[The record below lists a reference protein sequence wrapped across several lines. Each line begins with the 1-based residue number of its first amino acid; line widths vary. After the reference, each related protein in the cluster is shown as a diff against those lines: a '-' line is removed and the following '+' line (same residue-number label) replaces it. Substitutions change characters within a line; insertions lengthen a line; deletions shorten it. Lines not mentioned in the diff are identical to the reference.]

1 MVYKKYIKRN
11 GKFYGPYIY
20 NSRRV
25 NGKVISEYHG
35 VDKKDYRKFI
45 LPAFG
50 ILFLIFI
57 AFFMINFKGK
67 ISGNVIANSEVNISS
82 QNSLIYPPV
91 YFTLISHQTAAAE
104 NSNQSNQN
112 ESAQISSNT
121 PSENQSSSDSSMNNS
136 SALNPDSS
144 NSTQSQTNSSQ
155 IVTQQNSSSSSV
167 PINSSTSPS
176 TDAGSSSTASDS
188 SLTTSAVSSTT
199 SPDTSS
205 STASSTT
212 PSTEQTSSTQTAQSS
227 SSTPSQTSEPTTTSQ
242 SSTSPS
248 TDAGSS
254 STASD
259 SSLTTSAVSSTT
271 SPDTSSSTASSTTPS
286 TEQTSST
293 PTAQSSSSTP
303 SQTSEP
309 TTTSQSSTSPS
320 TDAGSSS
327 TASDSSSSSA
337 SNADSGAG
345 APITGGVISNLLK
358 TVSNFFLGLL
368 RPTGM
373 AVSNPSDKTI
383 NGEVSVGNPF
393 TYTLSQGESVQ
404 LVPGSVK
411 TDTKSLPDSA
421 IVISFN
427 GNNVLIETNYS
438 ELNTPNIQNQT
449 QTNISQTNS
458 TQAIINFDVA
468 PLTSDE
474 EKILENQF
482 GNYSIETTKSE
493 LFNGKYILG
502 YQLGDYNIEY
512 SYDPSI
518 NNETL
523 KTQIENDKIKW
534 LRDIVNQISK
544 KTVEPQNYSI

>member
-259 SSLTTSAVSSTT
+259 SS
-271 SPDTSSSTASSTTPS
+271 
-286 TEQTSST
+286 
-293 PTAQSSSSTP
+293 
-303 SQTSEP
+303 
-309 TTTSQSSTSPS
+309 
-320 TDAGSSS
+320 
-327 TASDSSSSSA
+327 SSSA